1 MKQVVAKIQA
11 SMVVPFMYKMVHTGT
26 LPKFMQKKLNKT
38 DGGKKELYNGFLI
51 CLESVRRKSMD
62 YKTEYL

>member
-1 MKQVVAKIQA
+1 MAKIQS

-26 LPKFMQKKLNKT
+26 LPKFMQKKLDKT
-38 DGGKKELYNGFLI
+38 DGGKKNYIMDFLI

-62 YKTEYL
+62 YETEYL

>member
-1 MKQVVAKIQA
+1 
-11 SMVVPFMYKMVHTGT
+11 MVVPFMYKMVHTGT
-26 LPKFMQKKLNKT
+26 LPKFMQKKLDKT

-62 YKTEYL
+62 YETEYL